1 VGLLQSHGRSRG
13 ARRKARL
20 SRRRIIIHSLAQAR
34 AALAAASELA
44 APVTLESARAAGGY
58 AGPGWWRALIDAA
71 RVAHPAADATAVLD
85 CGEEPGTAL
94 AALRAGVPRIRFTG
108 APEMRARLA
117 AIAAQLGAA
126 VEGAAAEETVLDL
139 LDARDPLALSRR
151 FLAGNE
157 ESA

>member
-1 VGLLQSHGRSRG
+1 MGLLQSHGRSRG

-20 SRRRIIIHSLAQAR
+20 SRRRVIIHSLAQAQ
-34 AALAAASELA
+34 AALAAAAELGV
-44 APVTLESARAAGGY
+44 PVTLESAPAAGGY

-71 RVAHPAADATAVLD
+71 RAAHPAADVSTVLD

-108 APEMRARLA
+108 AAETRERLA
-117 AIAAQLGAA
+117 AIAERRGAA
-126 VEGAAAEETVLDL
+126 VEGAAAEEKVLDL
-139 LDARDPLALSRR
+139 LEARDPLAAARR
-151 FLAGNE
+151 FLARNE

>member
-34 AALAAASELA
+34 AALAAAAELGVS
-44 APVTLESARAAGGY
+44 VTLESAPAAGGY

-71 RVAHPAADATAVLD
+71 RAAHPAADVSAVLD

-108 APEMRARLA
+108 AAETRERLA
-117 AIAAQLGAA
+117 AIAAQRGAA
-126 VEGAAAEETVLDL
+126 VEGAAVEEDVLDL
-139 LDARDPLALSRR
+139 LEARDPLAASRR
-151 FLAGNE
+151 FLARNE